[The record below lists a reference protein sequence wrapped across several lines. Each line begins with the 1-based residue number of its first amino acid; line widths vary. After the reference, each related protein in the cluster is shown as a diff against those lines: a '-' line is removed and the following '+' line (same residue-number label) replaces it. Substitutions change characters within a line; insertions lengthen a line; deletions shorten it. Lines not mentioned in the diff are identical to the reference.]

1 MTKRELF
8 TAAIEFID
16 NYDTDRAYGELI
28 SGLQHEI
35 ELLDNR
41 KDTPRK
47 PTKVQVENE
56 TFKAAIVE
64 YLTAVDAPKTIK
76 EIQANVSEL
85 SELSNQ
91 KMTHLLTPLVND
103 GVLVKTYEK
112 KTPFYCIAQY
122 TETGRGDKKSPRPP
136 RKNS

>member
-112 KTPFYCIAQY
+112 KTPFYCIAQ
-122 TETGRGDKKSPRPP
+122 
-136 RKNS
+136 